1 MGWPGEMVL
10 AAKTVKAV
18 HPSCGQNGFKNQKTL
33 IPLHFRNREL
43 HNKLLAQQHPTM
55 G

>member
-1 MGWPGEMVL
+1 MARRLVL
-10 AAKTVKAV
+10 AAKTVKPV
-18 HPSCGQNGFKNQKTL
+18 QPFCGRTGLNNQKTL
-33 IPLHFRNREL
+33 IPLHFGNREL